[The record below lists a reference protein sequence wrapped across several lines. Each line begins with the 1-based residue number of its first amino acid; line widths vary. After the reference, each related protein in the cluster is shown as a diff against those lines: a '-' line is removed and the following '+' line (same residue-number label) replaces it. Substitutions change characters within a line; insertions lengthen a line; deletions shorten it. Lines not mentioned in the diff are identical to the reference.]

1 MTKLVD
7 TSVAVDIDRGG
18 VDDRV
23 ARLDDEGRHAMSV
36 VSLTELRLGVNKSY
50 ERGTDSHADAVEQLD
65 RLLSRFDLVP
75 VDRSVAAAAADIID
89 ELQRDGR
96 PLDDLHDVY
105 IAATAR
111 TERLSVLTT
120 NVGHFARID
129 SVPVVDWT
137 EY

>member
-1 MTKLVD
+1 MKVVD

-18 VDDRV
+18 VHDRV
-23 ARLDDEGRHAMSV
+23 ARLDDEGRHALSM

-50 ERGTDSHADAVEQLD
+50 GRETDAHADAVEQLD

-89 ELQRDGR
+89 ELRR
-96 PLDDLHDVY
+96 NELPLDDLHAIY

-111 TERLSVLTT
+111 TEQLPVLTA
-120 NVGHFARID
+120 NVRHFDRIE
-129 SVPVVDWT
+129 SIGVVDWT